1 MIDAGDQS
9 NSHSTIGFVAWLYSL
24 ESEPPSNAGKVLIK
38 WTPRTLARKG

>member
-24 ESEPPSNAGKVLIK
+24 KSELPFSAGKFLIK